1 MQINLSHPLIT
12 ENISLKKFNCYRV
25 GGNARYFATPK
36 SNQELSNLLIFIKN
50 SGIKY
55 DIISAGTNTII
66 SDENYDGL
74 IILLNRLNNF
84 IIKNGNN
91 IKVGASV
98 RLNDLISYTIES
110 SLAGLESLVGVP
122 GLIGGAAIMNA
133 GAYGVEFKDVTVSLD
148 VIDTQGVFSN
158 ISKHDVGF
166 TYRHTKNL
174 EDKIV
179 VAAEIELLKTDK
191 LELLKKRS
199 EILKTRAKKQPL
211 DKPSCGSVFKR
222 PKDGYA
228 GDLIERAGLKGFR
241 YKSVMV
247 SDKHSNFIVGCEKD
261 IKANDLYHLIAYI
274 INEVQEKFS
283 ITLEPEVKFIGFNSY

>member
-12 ENISLKKFNCYRV
+12 ENISLKKFNCYKV
-25 GGNARYFATPK
+25 GGNARYFSAPR
-36 SNQELSNLLIFIKN
+36 SNQELSNLLIYIKN

-55 DIISAGTNTII
+55 DIISAGTNTIV
-66 SDENYDGL
+66 SDKDYDGM
-74 IILLNRLNNF
+74 IILLNRLNNY

-110 SLAGLESLVGVP
+110 SLAGLVDLVGVP
-122 GLIGGAAIMNA
+122 GLVGGAAIMNA

-148 VIDTQGVFSN
+148 VIDKQGVFSN
-158 ISKHDVGF
+158 IRNKDVGF
-166 TYRHTKNL
+166 AYRHAKNL
-174 EDKIV
+174 VDKIV
-179 VAAEIELLKTDK
+179 VSAEIELLKSDK
-191 LELLKKRS
+191 LELSQKRS
-199 EILKTRAKKQPL
+199 DIIKTRAEKQPL

-228 GDLIERAGLKGFR
+228 GDLIERTGLKGFR

-261 IKANDLYHLIAYI
+261 IKSDDLYYLINYI
-274 INEVQEKFS
+274 IDEVEKKFS
-283 ITLEPEVKFIGFNSY
+283 ITLEQEVKFIGF

>member
-1 MQINLSHPLIT
+1 MQINLLHSLIT
-12 ENISLKKFNCYRV
+12 ENISLKKFNCYKV
-25 GGNARYFATPK
+25 GGNARYLAVPK
-36 SNQELSNLLIFIKN
+36 NNQELSDLLIYIKN

-66 SDENYDGL
+66 SDKDYDGM
-74 IILLNRLNNF
+74 IILLNRLNNY

-98 RLNDLISYTIES
+98 RLNDLISYAIES
-110 SLAGLESLVGVP
+110 SLAGLESLVGIP
-122 GLIGGAAIMNA
+122 GLVGGAATMNA

-158 ISKHDVGF
+158 INKNDVGF

-174 EDKIV
+174 KDKIV
-179 VAAEIELLKTDK
+179 VSAEIELLQSDK
-191 LELLKKRS
+191 LELSKKRS
-199 EILKTRAKKQPL
+199 DILKTRTEKQPL
-211 DKPSCGSVFKR
+211 DKSSCGSVFKR

-261 IKANDLYHLIAYI
+261 IKSDDLYYLINYI
-274 INEVQEKFS
+274 IDKVEEKFS
-283 ITLEPEVKFIGFNSY
+283 IILEPEVKFVGF